1 MKVLVTGANGQLGS
15 EIKSKATNFPG
26 FEFLFTD
33 IDELDLTD
41 FEIVKAFC
49 DQEKPLYIVNCAAYT
64 AVDVAESDIELATL
78 INTKVPAFIG
88 RVAKANDCKV
98 IHISTDYV
106 FDGLSCIPYVE
117 TDLVDPDSV
126 YGKTKLNG
134 EIALVKEDPKA
145 IIIRT
150 SWLYSSY
157 GKNFVKT
164 MMTLGQEH
172 ADLKVVCD
180 QIGTPTYAGD
190 LADAI
195 LSIIEKSS
203 DDSNLWK
210 AGIYHFSNEGVC
222 SRYDFAKAILEIG
235 GITCNVHPIPTEE
248 YPTPAKRP
256 AYSVLNK
263 SKIKRN
269 FGISIPYWRDSL
281 KVCFEKIQAQYA
293 ASQNE
298 GPL

>member
-15 EIKSKATNFPG
+15 EIRAKAINFSG

-41 FEIVKAFC
+41 FETVKAFC
-49 DQEKPLYIVNCAAYT
+49 DREKPAYIINCAAYT
-64 AVDVAESDIELATL
+64 AVDVAETDKELATL
-78 INTKVPAFIG
+78 INTKVPAFLG
-88 RVAKANDCKV
+88 KVAKAIDCKI

-106 FDGLSCIPYVE
+106 FDGLSCSPYIE
-117 TDLVDPDSV
+117 SDLVDPDSA

-164 MMTLGQEH
+164 MLKLGQER
-172 ADLKVVCD
+172 DELNVVCD
-180 QIGTPTYAGD
+180 QVGTPTYAGD

-195 LSIIEKSS
+195 LAIIVKSAAES
-203 DDSNLWK
+203 DAWK
-210 AGIYHFSNEGVC
+210 SGIYHYSNEGVC
-222 SRYDFAKAILEIG
+222 SWYDFAKAIHEIG
-235 GITCNVHPIPTEE
+235 DVSCNVHPIPTEE

-269 FGISIPYWRDSL
+269 FGITIPYWRDSL
-281 KVCFEKIQAQYA
+281 KVCVEKLQA
-293 ASQNE
+293 E
-298 GPL
+298 

>member
-15 EIKSKATNFPG
+15 EIKSKANNFSG

-33 IDELDLTD
+33 VNELDLTD
-41 FEIVKAFC
+41 FDAVMTYC
-49 DQEKPLYIVNCAAYT
+49 NQEKPSYIINCAAYT
-64 AVDVAESDIELATL
+64 AVDVAETDTELATL
-78 INTKVPAFIG
+78 INTKVPSFLG
-88 RVAKANDCKV
+88 KVAKSINSKV

-106 FDGLSCIPYVE
+106 FDGLSCTPYRE
-117 TDLVDPDSV
+117 ADLVDPDSV

-150 SWLYSSY
+150 SWLYSSF

-164 MMTLGQEH
+164 MIKLGQER
-172 ADLKVVCD
+172 DELKVVCD
-180 QIGTPTYAGD
+180 QVGTPTYAAD

-195 LSIIEKSS
+195 LSMIEKTTAEETA
-203 DDSNLWK
+203 WK
-210 AGIYHFSNEGVC
+210 AGIYHYSNEGVC
-222 SRYDFAKAILEIG
+222 SWYDFAKAIHEFGNIE
-235 GITCNVHPIPTEE
+235 CNVHPIPTEE

-269 FGISIPYWRDSL
+269 FGIAIPYWRDSL
-281 KVCFEKIQAQYA
+281 KICIEKLQ
-293 ASQNE
+293 E
-298 GPL
+298 K